1 MPVYSDHE
9 ISEWARSLELK
20 LNAGSSIDD
29 ALRSLF
35 ASGLSR
41 FAAAYVVERAL
52 ATTHTEAKR
61 IVSEMDDG
69 P

>member
-9 ISEWARSLELK
+9 ISEWATNLRLSLD
-20 LNAGSSIDD
+20 AGMSIDD
-29 ALRSLF
+29 AVRSLL

-41 FAAAYVVERAL
+41 LAAVYVVERAL

-61 IVSEMDDG
+61 IVLG
-69 P
+69 IGARP